1 MEVEYAPAFARD
13 LKRERNAEVRS
24 RVEKLIEDLKAAPAI
39 TSVSGAV
46 RVTAPGRY
54 YRVRLGDHRL
64 GFALE
69 GDRVV
74 LLRFMHRRD
83 IYRHFP

>member
-1 MEVEYAPAFARD
+1 MRVEYTPAFARD
-13 LKRERNAEVRS
+13 LKRERNAELKR
-24 RVEKLIEDLKAAPAI
+24 RVERRIEELKAATAI
-39 TSVSGAV
+39 TDVTRAV

-54 YRVRLGDHRL
+54 YRIRLGDFRL
-64 GFALE
+64 GFALV

-83 IYRHFP
+83 IYRYFP

>member
-1 MEVEYAPAFARD
+1 MEIEYTPAFARD
-13 LKRERNAEVRS
+13 LKRERSPRVRD
-24 RVEKLIEDLKAAPAI
+24 RVERLIEELKAAPTI
-39 TSVSGAV
+39 TAVHGAA

-54 YRVRLGDHRL
+54 YRVRLGDFRL

-69 GDRVV
+69 GERVI

-83 IYRHFP
+83 IYRFFP

>member
-1 MEVEYAPAFARD
+1 MEVEYTPAFSRD
-13 LKRERNAEVRS
+13 LKRERNAELRR
-24 RVEKLIEDLKAAPAI
+24 RVQQVIDELKAAPTVAA
-39 TSVSGAV
+39 VRGAV

-54 YRVRLGDHRL
+54 YRIRVGDFRL

-83 IYRHFP
+83 IYRFFP